1 MSDCYCYDGPT
12 PEFYSNFRQRSR
24 KARKCYECRV
34 EIVKG
39 EFYWRATGKW
49 DGDFSS
55 FVTCEKCNDL
65 QKRCDFA
72 CAGHGGLAESAFHYD
87 YDEDL
92 EVIAFR
98 NRYERA
104 TTRAGE

>member
-1 MSDCYCYDGPT
+1 
-12 PEFYSNFRQRSR
+12 
-24 KARKCYECRV
+24 
-34 EIVKG
+34 
-39 EFYWRATGKW
+39 
-49 DGDFSS
+49 
-55 FVTCEKCNDL
+55 
-65 QKRCDFA
+65 
-72 CAGHGGLAESAFHYD
+72 LAESAFHYD